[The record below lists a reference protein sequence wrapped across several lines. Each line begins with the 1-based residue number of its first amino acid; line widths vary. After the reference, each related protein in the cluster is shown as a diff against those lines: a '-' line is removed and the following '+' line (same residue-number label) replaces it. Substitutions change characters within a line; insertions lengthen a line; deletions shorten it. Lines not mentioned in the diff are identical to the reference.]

1 MKFKNIPLEH
11 IKLEDEFRK
20 NLEDFN
26 LATSIKQNG
35 LIEPL
40 IVEEKNSNC
49 FILVEGYRR
58 FWALKHLNI
67 PVVTCKVEKLTS
79 KDSRVLK
86 RLRVELKSRKKTGYE
101 VERMISFLIDDGYT
115 EKDIAKQCNIQKK
128 TVKKYINGKDV
139 NTQWKIRAEQ
149 SGAGIHGLTEI
160 HHLTNIHPENK
171 EYVAD
176 IYIKRKI
183 NANNVESIKKLT
195 KLDEFNKY
203 SKDLQRN
210 CINDMID
217 DESLNNERLKD
228 IVFTRLLKQQY
239 TPSVHQYVF
248 DKVLRLF
255 DKLIDSCCHN
265 FVNHLTPV
273 QKKDLQ
279 RKIKIISNKIGLPPP
294 SSTPPPKKFSTSIK
308 KHQEHTILIKID
320 KKS

>member
-1 MKFKNIPLEH
+1 MKFKNISLEY

-20 NLEDFN
+20 NLEDFS
-26 LATSIKQNG
+26 LATSVKQNG

-67 PVVTCKVEKLTS
+67 PVVTCKVEQLTS
-79 KDSRVLK
+79 EHSRVLK
-86 RLRVELKSRKKTGYE
+86 RLRVELKSKRKTGYE
-101 VERMISFLIDDGYT
+101 VERMISFLLDDGYT
-115 EKDIAKQCNIQKK
+115 EDDIAKQCNIQKK

-139 NTQWKIRAEQ
+139 NNHWKIRAEQ
-149 SGAGIHGLTEI
+149 SGAGRHGLTEI
-160 HHLTNIHPENK
+160 HHLTNIHPDNK

-176 IYIKRKI
+176 IYIKRRI
-183 NANNVESIKKLT
+183 NANNVESIKTLT
-195 KLDEFNKY
+195 KLDEFNKS
-203 SKDLQRN
+203 SKNFQRD
-210 CINDMID
+210 CINDMIG

-228 IVFTRLLKQQY
+228 IVFTRSLKQQY
-239 TPSVHQYVF
+239 TLSVHQYVF

-255 DKLIDSCCHN
+255 DKVIDSCCHN

-279 RKIKIISNKIGLPPP
+279 RKIKIISNKIGLLPISP
-294 SSTPPPKKFSTSIK
+294 TPPPKTFSTSLK
-308 KHQEHTILIKID
+308 KYQEHTILVNIN

>member
-11 IKLEDEFRK
+11 IKLEDGFRK

-26 LATSIKQNG
+26 LATNIKEHG
-35 LIEPL
+35 LTEPL

-67 PVVTCKVEKLTS
+67 PVIACKVEKLTS

-86 RLRVELKSRKKTGYE
+86 RLRIELKSKKKTGYE
-101 VERMISFLIDDGYT
+101 VERMISFLLDDGYT
-115 EKDIAKQCNIQKK
+115 EDDIAKQCNIQKK
-128 TVKKYINGKDV
+128 TLKKYINGKDV
-139 NTQWKIRAEQ
+139 NTHWKIRAEQ

-171 EYVAD
+171 KYVAD

-183 NANNVESIKKLT
+183 NANNVESIKTLT
-195 KLDEFNKY
+195 KLDEFNKS
-203 SKDLQRN
+203 SKNFQRD
-210 CINDMID
+210 CINDMIG
-217 DESLNNERLKD
+217 DENLNNERPKD
-228 IVFTRLLKQQY
+228 IVFTRSLKQQY

-248 DKVLRLF
+248 DKVLRLL
-255 DKLIDSCCHN
+255 DKVIDSCCPN

-273 QKKDLQ
+273 QKQDLQ

-294 SSTPPPKKFSTSIK
+294 SSTPPQKIFSTTIK
-308 KHQEHTILIKID
+308 KHQEHTMLIKID

>member
-1 MKFKNIPLEH
+1 MKFKNISLEY

-20 NLEDFN
+20 NLEDFS

-67 PVVTCKVEKLTS
+67 PVVACKVEKLTS

-86 RLRVELKSRKKTGYE
+86 RLRVELKSKRKTGYE
-101 VERMISFLIDDGYT
+101 VERMISFLLDDGYT
-115 EKDIAKQCNIQKK
+115 EDDIAKQCNIQKK

-176 IYIKRKI
+176 IYIKRRI

-195 KLDEFNKY
+195 ALDEFNKS
-203 SKDLQRN
+203 SKDSQRD
-210 CINDMID
+210 CINDMIG

-228 IVFTRLLKQQY
+228 IVFTRSLKQQY
-239 TPSVHQYVF
+239 TLSVHQYVF

-255 DKLIDSCCHN
+255 DKIIDSCCHN
-265 FVNHLTPV
+265 FVNYLTPV

-279 RKIKIISNKIGLPPP
+279 RKIKIISNKIGLSPISP
-294 SSTPPPKKFSTSIK
+294 TPPPKTFSTSLK
-308 KHQEHTILIKID
+308 KYQEHTILVNIN

>member
-1 MKFKNIPLEH
+1 MKFTNIPLEH

-20 NLEDFN
+20 NLEDFS

-58 FWALKHLNI
+58 FWALKHLNV
-67 PVVTCKVEKLTS
+67 PFVTCKVEKLTS
-79 KDSRVLK
+79 KDSRVLN
-86 RLRVELKSRKKTGYE
+86 RLRIELKHKKKTGYE
-101 VERMISFLIDDGYT
+101 VERMISFLLDDGYT
-115 EKDIAKQCNIQKK
+115 EEDIAKQCNIQKK

-139 NTQWKIRAEQ
+139 NTHWKIRAEQ

-160 HHLTNIHPENK
+160 HYLTNIHPENK

-195 KLDEFNKY
+195 KLDEFNKS

-239 TPSVHQYVF
+239 TLSVHQYVF
-248 DKVLRLF
+248 DKVLHLF
-255 DKLIDSCCHN
+255 DKLIDICCHN
-265 FVNHLTPV
+265 FVNHLTPI

-294 SSTPPPKKFSTSIK
+294 SPTPPQKTFSTSIK
-308 KHQEHTILIKID
+308 KYQEHTILVNIN

>member
-1 MKFKNIPLEH
+1 MKFKNISLEY

-20 NLEDFN
+20 NLEDFS

-67 PVVTCKVEKLTS
+67 PVVACKVEKLTS

-86 RLRVELKSRKKTGYE
+86 RLRVELKSKRKTGYE
-101 VERMISFLIDDGYT
+101 VERMISFLLDDGYT
-115 EKDIAKQCNIQKK
+115 EDDIAKQCNIQKK

-149 SGAGIHGLTEI
+149 SGTGIHELTEI

-171 EYVAD
+171 EYVANL
-176 IYIKRKI
+176 YIKRKI
-183 NANNVESIKKLT
+183 NANNVESIKTLT
-195 KLDEFNKY
+195 KLDEFNKS
-203 SKDLQRN
+203 SKDSQRD
-210 CINDMID
+210 CINDMIG

-228 IVFTRLLKQQY
+228 IVFTRSLKQQY
-239 TPSVHQYVF
+239 TLSVHQYIF

-255 DKLIDSCCHN
+255 DKIIDGCCHN

-279 RKIKIISNKIGLPPP
+279 RKIKIISNKIGFPPISP
-294 SSTPPPKKFSTSIK
+294 TPPLKTFSTSLK
-308 KHQEHTILIKID
+308 RYQEHTILVNINKR
-320 KKS
+320 S

>member
-1 MKFKNIPLEH
+1 MKFKNISLEY

-20 NLEDFN
+20 NLEDFS

-40 IVEEKNSNC
+40 IVEEKSSNC

-58 FWALKHLNI
+58 FWALKHLNV
-67 PVVTCKVEKLTS
+67 PFVTCKVEQLTS
-79 KDSRVLK
+79 KHSRVLK
-86 RLRVELKSRKKTGYE
+86 RLRVELKSKRKTGYE
-101 VERMISFLIDDGYT
+101 VERMISFLLNDGYT
-115 EKDIAKQCNIQKK
+115 EDDIAKQCNIQKK

-139 NTQWKIRAEQ
+139 NNHWKIRAEQ
-149 SGAGIHGLTEI
+149 SGAGRHGLTEI
-160 HHLTNIHPENK
+160 HHLTNIHPDNK

-176 IYIKRKI
+176 IYIKRRI
-183 NANNVESIKKLT
+183 NANNVESIKTLT
-195 KLDEFNKY
+195 KLDEFNKS
-203 SKDLQRN
+203 SKNFQRD
-210 CINDMID
+210 CINDMIG

-228 IVFTRLLKQQY
+228 IVFTRSLKQQY
-239 TPSVHQYVF
+239 TLSVHQYVF

-255 DKLIDSCCHN
+255 DKVIDSCCHN

-279 RKIKIISNKIGLPPP
+279 RKIKIISNKIGLSPISP
-294 SSTPPPKKFSTSIK
+294 TPPPKTFSTSLK
-308 KHQEHTILIKID
+308 KYQEHTILVNIN

>member
-1 MKFKNIPLEH
+1 MKFKNISLKY

-20 NLEDFN
+20 NLEDFS

-58 FWALKHLNI
+58 FWALKHLNV
-67 PVVTCKVEKLTS
+67 PFVTCKVEKLTS

-86 RLRVELKSRKKTGYE
+86 RLRVELKSKRKTGYE
-101 VERMISFLIDDGYT
+101 VERMISFLLDDGYT
-115 EKDIAKQCNIQKK
+115 EDDIAKQCNIQKK

-171 EYVAD
+171 EYVANL
-176 IYIKRKI
+176 YIKRKI
-183 NANNVESIKKLT
+183 NANNVESIKTLT
-195 KLDEFNKY
+195 KLDEFNKS
-203 SKDLQRN
+203 SKDSQRD
-210 CINDMID
+210 CINDMIG

-239 TPSVHQYVF
+239 TLSVHQYIFEGVA
-248 DKVLRLF
+248 
-255 DKLIDSCCHN
+255 KL
-265 FVNHLTPV
+265 
-273 QKKDLQ
+273 K
-279 RKIKIISNKIGLPPP
+279 
-294 SSTPPPKKFSTSIK
+294 
-308 KHQEHTILIKID
+308 
-320 KKS
+320 

>member
-1 MKFKNIPLEH
+1 MKFKNISLEY

-20 NLEDFN
+20 NLEDFS

-35 LIEPL
+35 LIEPI

-67 PVVTCKVEKLTS
+67 PVVACKVEKLTS

-86 RLRVELKSRKKTGYE
+86 RLRVELKSKRKTGYE
-101 VERMISFLIDDGYT
+101 VERMISFLLDDGYT
-115 EKDIAKQCNIQKK
+115 EDDIAKQCNIQKK

-171 EYVAD
+171 EYVANL
-176 IYIKRKI
+176 YIKRKI
-183 NANNVESIKKLT
+183 NANNVESIKTLT
-195 KLDEFNKY
+195 KLDEFNKS
-203 SKDLQRN
+203 SKDSQRD
-210 CINDMID
+210 CINDMIG
-217 DESLNNERLKD
+217 DESLNNERLKY
-228 IVFTRLLKQQY
+228 IVFTRSLKQQY
-239 TPSVHQYVF
+239 TLSVHQYIF

-255 DKLIDSCCHN
+255 DKIIDSCCHN
-265 FVNHLTPV
+265 FVNYLTPV

-279 RKIKIISNKIGLPPP
+279 RKIKIISNKLEFP
-294 SSTPPPKKFSTSIK
+294 STSPSPPKKIFSTSIK
-308 KHQEHTILIKID
+308 KHQEHTILVKIN

>member
-1 MKFKNIPLEH
+1 MKFKNISLEY

-20 NLEDFN
+20 NLEDFS

-67 PVVTCKVEKLTS
+67 PVVACKVEKLTS

-86 RLRVELKSRKKTGYE
+86 RLRVELKSKRKTGYE
-101 VERMISFLIDDGYT
+101 VERMISFLLDDGYT
-115 EKDIAKQCNIQKK
+115 EDDIAKQCNIQKK

-176 IYIKRKI
+176 IYIKRRI
-183 NANNVESIKKLT
+183 NANNVESIKKT
-195 KLDEFNKY
+195 YRFRRI
-203 SKDLQRN
+203 Q
-210 CINDMID
+210 
-217 DESLNNERLKD
+217 
-228 IVFTRLLKQQY
+228 
-239 TPSVHQYVF
+239 
-248 DKVLRLF
+248 
-255 DKLIDSCCHN
+255 
-265 FVNHLTPV
+265 
-273 QKKDLQ
+273 
-279 RKIKIISNKIGLPPP
+279 
-294 SSTPPPKKFSTSIK
+294 
-308 KHQEHTILIKID
+308 
-320 KKS
+320 

>member
-1 MKFKNIPLEH
+1 MKFKNISLEY

-20 NLEDFN
+20 NLEDFS

-67 PVVTCKVEKLTS
+67 PVVACKVEKLTS

-86 RLRVELKSRKKTGYE
+86 RLRVELKSKRKTGYE
-101 VERMISFLIDDGYT
+101 VERMISFLLDDGYT
-115 EKDIAKQCNIQKK
+115 EDDIAKQCNIQKK

-171 EYVAD
+171 EYVANL
-176 IYIKRKI
+176 YIKRKI
-183 NANNVESIKKLT
+183 NANNVESIKTLT
-195 KLDEFNKY
+195 KLDEFNKS
-203 SKDLQRN
+203 SKDSQRD
-210 CINDMID
+210 CINDMIG

-228 IVFTRLLKQQY
+228 IVFTRSLKQQY
-239 TPSVHQYVF
+239 TLSVHQYIF

-255 DKLIDSCCHN
+255 DKIIDGCCHN

-279 RKIKIISNKIGLPPP
+279 RKIKIISNKIGFPPISP
-294 SSTPPPKKFSTSIK
+294 TPPLKTFSTSLK
-308 KHQEHTILIKID
+308 KYQEHTILVNIN

>member
-1 MKFKNIPLEH
+1 LKFKNISLEY

-20 NLEDFN
+20 NLEDFS

-67 PVVTCKVEKLTS
+67 PVVACKVEKLTS

-86 RLRVELKSRKKTGYE
+86 RLRVELKSKRKTGYE
-101 VERMISFLIDDGYT
+101 VERMISFLLDDGYT
-115 EKDIAKQCNIQKK
+115 EDDIAKQCNIQKK

-171 EYVAD
+171 EYVANL
-176 IYIKRKI
+176 YIKRKI
-183 NANNVESIKKLT
+183 NANNVESIKTLT
-195 KLDEFNKY
+195 KLDEFNKS
-203 SKDLQRN
+203 SKDSQRD
-210 CINDMID
+210 CINDMIG

-228 IVFTRLLKQQY
+228 IVFTRSLKQQY
-239 TPSVHQYVF
+239 TLSVHQYIF

-255 DKLIDSCCHN
+255 DKIIDGCCHN

-279 RKIKIISNKIGLPPP
+279 RKIKIISNKIGFPPISP
-294 SSTPPPKKFSTSIK
+294 TPPLKTFSTSLK
-308 KHQEHTILIKID
+308 RYQEHTILVNIN

>member
-1 MKFKNIPLEH
+1 MKFKNISLEY

-20 NLEDFN
+20 NLEDFS

-67 PVVTCKVEKLTS
+67 PVVACKVEKLTS

-86 RLRVELKSRKKTGYE
+86 RLRVELKSKRKTGYE
-101 VERMISFLIDDGYT
+101 VKRMISFLLDDGYT
-115 EKDIAKQCNIQKK
+115 EDDIAKQCNIQKK

-171 EYVAD
+171 EYVANL
-176 IYIKRKI
+176 YIKRKI
-183 NANNVESIKKLT
+183 NANNVESIKTLT
-195 KLDEFNKY
+195 KLDEFNKS
-203 SKDLQRN
+203 SKDSQRY
-210 CINDMID
+210 CINDMIG

-228 IVFTRLLKQQY
+228 IVFTRSLKQQY
-239 TPSVHQYVF
+239 TLSVHQYIF

-255 DKLIDSCCHN
+255 DKIIDGCCHN

-279 RKIKIISNKIGLPPP
+279 RKIKIISNKIGFPPISP
-294 SSTPPPKKFSTSIK
+294 TPPLKTFSTSLK
-308 KHQEHTILIKID
+308 RYQEHTILVNIN

>member
-1 MKFKNIPLEH
+1 MKFKSIALEH

-26 LATSIKQNG
+26 LATNIKEHG

-40 IVEEKNSNC
+40 IVEEKNLNC

-86 RLRVELKSRKKTGYE
+86 RLRVELKSKRKTGYE
-101 VERMISFLIDDGYT
+101 VERMISFLLDDGYT
-115 EKDIAKQCNIQKK
+115 EDDIAKQCNIQKK

-160 HHLTNIHPENK
+160 HHLANIHPENK
-171 EYVAD
+171 EYVANL
-176 IYIKRKI
+176 YIKRKI
-183 NANNVESIKKLT
+183 NANNVESIKTLT
-195 KLDEFNKY
+195 KLDKFNKS
-203 SKDLQRN
+203 SKDLQRD
-210 CINDMID
+210 CINDMIG
-217 DESLNNERLKD
+217 DESLNNERLKG
-228 IVFTRLLKQQY
+228 IFFTRSLKQQY
-239 TPSVHQYVF
+239 TLSVHQYIF

-255 DKLIDSCCHN
+255 DKVIDSCCHN

-294 SSTPPPKKFSTSIK
+294 SSTPPKKIFSTSIK
-308 KHQEHTILIKID
+308 KHQEHTILVNIN

>member
-20 NLEDFN
+20 NLEDFS
-26 LATSIKQNG
+26 LATNIKEHG

-40 IVEEKNSNC
+40 IVEEKNSDC

-67 PVVTCKVEKLTS
+67 PVITCKVEKLTS

-86 RLRVELKSRKKTGYE
+86 RLRIELKSKKKTGYE
-101 VERMISFLIDDGYT
+101 VERMISFLLDDGYT
-115 EKDIAKQCNIQKK
+115 EDDIAKQCNIQKK
-128 TVKKYINGKDV
+128 TLKKYINGKDV
-139 NTQWKIRAEQ
+139 STHWKSRAEQ
-149 SGAGIHGLTEI
+149 SRAGIHGLTEI

-183 NANNVESIKKLT
+183 NANNVESIKTLT
-195 KLDEFNKY
+195 KLDEFNKS
-203 SKDLQRN
+203 SKIFQRD
-210 CINDMID
+210 CINDMIG
-217 DESLNNERLKD
+217 DENLNNERPKD
-228 IVFTRLLKQQY
+228 IVFTRSLKQQY
-239 TPSVHQYVF
+239 TLSVHQYVF

-255 DKLIDSCCHN
+255 DKVIDSCCPN

-273 QKKDLQ
+273 QKQDLQ

-294 SSTPPPKKFSTSIK
+294 SSTPPQKIFSTTIK

>member
-58 FWALKHLNI
+58 FWALKHLNV
-67 PVVTCKVEKLTS
+67 PLVTCKVEKLTS

-86 RLRVELKSRKKTGYE
+86 RLRVELKSKKKTGYE
-101 VERMISFLIDDGYT
+101 VERMISFLLDDGYT
-115 EKDIAKQCNIQKK
+115 EEDIAKQCNIQKK
-128 TVKKYINGKDV
+128 TVKKYINGKAV

-294 SSTPPPKKFSTSIK
+294 SSTPPQKKFSTSIK

>member
-1 MKFKNIPLEH
+1 MKFKNISLEY

-20 NLEDFN
+20 NLEDFS

-67 PVVTCKVEKLTS
+67 PVVACKVEKLTS

-86 RLRVELKSRKKTGYE
+86 RLRVELKSKRKTGYE
-101 VERMISFLIDDGYT
+101 VERMISFLLDDGYT
-115 EKDIAKQCNIQKK
+115 EDDIAKQCNIQKK

-176 IYIKRKI
+176 IYIKRRI

-195 KLDEFNKY
+195 ALEEFNKS
-203 SKDLQRN
+203 SKDSQRD
-210 CINDMID
+210 CINDMIG

-228 IVFTRLLKQQY
+228 IVFTRSLKQQY
-239 TPSVHQYVF
+239 TLSVHQYVF

-255 DKLIDSCCHN
+255 DKIIDSCCHN
-265 FVNHLTPV
+265 FVNYLTPV

-279 RKIKIISNKIGLPPP
+279 RKIKIISNKIGLSPISP
-294 SSTPPPKKFSTSIK
+294 TPPPKTFSTSLK
-308 KHQEHTILIKID
+308 KYQEHTILVNIN

>member
-1 MKFKNIPLEH
+1 MKFKNISLKY

-20 NLEDFN
+20 NLEDFS

-86 RLRVELKSRKKTGYE
+86 RLRVELKSKRKTGYE

-115 EKDIAKQCNIQKK
+115 EDNIAKQCNIQKK

-149 SGAGIHGLTEI
+149 SGAGRHGLTEI
-160 HHLTNIHPENK
+160 HHLTNIHPDNK

-176 IYIKRKI
+176 IYIKRRI

-195 KLDEFNKY
+195 ALDEFNKS
-203 SKDLQRN
+203 SKDLQRD
-210 CINDMID
+210 CINDMIN
-217 DESLNNERLKD
+217 DEGLNNEGIKD
-228 IVFTRLLKQQY
+228 IFFTKLLKQQY
-239 TPSVHQYVF
+239 TLPVHQHVF

-255 DKLIDSCCHN
+255 DKLIDICCQN
-265 FVNHLTPV
+265 FVNHLTPI
-273 QKKDLQ
+273 QKKDLHK
-279 RKIKIISNKIGLPPP
+279 KIKIISNKLEFP
-294 SSTPPPKKFSTSIK
+294 STSPSPHKKIFSTSIK
-308 KHQEHTILIKID
+308 KHQEHTILVKIN

>member
-1 MKFKNIPLEH
+1 MKFKNISLKY

-20 NLEDFN
+20 NLEDFS

-58 FWALKHLNI
+58 FWALKHLNV
-67 PVVTCKVEKLTS
+67 PFVTCKVEKLTS

-86 RLRVELKSRKKTGYE
+86 RLRVELKSKKKTGYE
-101 VERMISFLIDDGYT
+101 VERMISFLIDYGYT
-115 EKDIAKQCNIQKK
+115 EADIAKECNIQKK
-128 TVKKYINGKDV
+128 TVKKYINGQDV

-149 SGAGIHGLTEI
+149 SGAGRHGLTEI
-160 HHLTNIHPENK
+160 HHLRNIHPENK

-176 IYIKRKI
+176 IYIKRSI

-195 KLDEFNKY
+195 TFDEFNKS
-203 SKDLQRN
+203 SKDLQRG

-217 DESLNNERLKD
+217 NESLNNERLKD

-239 TPSVHQYVF
+239 TLSVHQYVF
-248 DKVLRLF
+248 DKVLHLF
-255 DKLIDSCCHN
+255 DKVIDICCHN
-265 FVNHLTPV
+265 FVNHLTLV

-294 SSTPPPKKFSTSIK
+294 SSTPPQKIFSTSIK
-308 KHQEHTILIKID
+308 KHQEHTILVNIN

>member
-1 MKFKNIPLEH
+1 MKFKNISLEY

-20 NLEDFN
+20 NLEDFS

-67 PVVTCKVEKLTS
+67 PVVACKVEKLTS

-86 RLRVELKSRKKTGYE
+86 RLRVELKSKRKTGYE
-101 VERMISFLIDDGYT
+101 VERMISFLLDDGYT
-115 EKDIAKQCNIQKK
+115 EDDIAKQCNIQKK

-149 SGAGIHGLTEI
+149 SGAGIHGLTDI

-171 EYVAD
+171 EYVANL
-176 IYIKRKI
+176 YIKRKI
-183 NANNVESIKKLT
+183 NANNVESIKTLT
-195 KLDEFNKY
+195 KLDEFNKS
-203 SKDLQRN
+203 SKDSQRD
-210 CINDMID
+210 CINDMIG

-228 IVFTRLLKQQY
+228 IVFTRSLKQQY
-239 TPSVHQYVF
+239 TLSVHQYIF

-255 DKLIDSCCHN
+255 DKIIDGCCHN

-279 RKIKIISNKIGLPPP
+279 RKIKIISNKIGFPPISP
-294 SSTPPPKKFSTSIK
+294 TPPLKTFSTSLK
-308 KHQEHTILIKID
+308 RYQEHTILVNIN

>member
-11 IKLEDEFRK
+11 IKLEDGFRK

-26 LATSIKQNG
+26 LAANIKEHG

-67 PVVTCKVEKLTS
+67 PVIACKVEKLTS

-86 RLRVELKSRKKTGYE
+86 RLRIELKSKKKTGYE
-101 VERMISFLIDDGYT
+101 VERMISFLLDDGYT
-115 EKDIAKQCNIQKK
+115 EDDIAKQCNIQKK
-128 TVKKYINGKDV
+128 TLKKYINGKDV
-139 NTQWKIRAEQ
+139 NTHWKIRAEQ

>member
-1 MKFKNIPLEH
+1 MNFKRIALEH
-11 IKLEDEFRK
+11 IKLEEGFRK
-20 NLEDFN
+20 NLEDFS

-40 IVEEKNSNC
+40 IVEEKNLNC

-67 PVVTCKVEKLTS
+67 PFVTCKVEQLTS

-86 RLRVELKSRKKTGYE
+86 RLRVELKSKKKTGYE
-101 VERMISFLIDDGYT
+101 IERMISFLLNGGYT
-115 EKDIAKQCNIQKK
+115 EEDIAKQCNIQKK

-139 NTQWKIRAEQ
+139 NTHWKIRAEQ
-149 SGAGIHGLTEI
+149 SRAGIHGLTEI

-183 NANNVESIKKLT
+183 NANNVESIKTLT
-195 KLDEFNKY
+195 KLHEFNKS
-203 SKDLQRN
+203 SKDFQRD
-210 CINDMID
+210 CINDMIG
-217 DESLNNERLKD
+217 DENSNNKRLKD
-228 IVFTRLLKQQY
+228 IVFTRSLKQQY
-239 TPSVHQYVF
+239 TLSVHQYVF
-248 DKVLRLF
+248 DKVLHLL
-255 DKLIDSCCHN
+255 DKVIDSCCHN

-294 SSTPPPKKFSTSIK
+294 SSSSPKKIFSTTIK

-320 KKS
+320 KKP

>member
-1 MKFKNIPLEH
+1 LKFKNISLEY

-20 NLEDFN
+20 NLEDFS

-67 PVVTCKVEKLTS
+67 PVVACKVEKLTS

-86 RLRVELKSRKKTGYE
+86 RLRVELKSKRKTGYE
-101 VERMISFLIDDGYT
+101 VERMISFLLDDGYT
-115 EKDIAKQCNIQKK
+115 EDDIAKQCNIQKK

-176 IYIKRKI
+176 IYIKRRI

-195 KLDEFNKY
+195 ALDEFNKS
-203 SKDLQRN
+203 SKDSQRD
-210 CINDMID
+210 CINDMIG

-228 IVFTRLLKQQY
+228 IVFTRSLKQQY
-239 TPSVHQYVF
+239 TLSVHQYVF

-255 DKLIDSCCHN
+255 DKIIDSCCHN
-265 FVNHLTPV
+265 FVNYLTPV

-279 RKIKIISNKIGLPPP
+279 RKIKIISNKLEFP
-294 SSTPPPKKFSTSIK
+294 STSPSPPKKIFSTSIK
-308 KHQEHTILIKID
+308 KHPEHTILVKIN

>member
-1 MKFKNIPLEH
+1 MKFKNISLEY

-20 NLEDFN
+20 NLEDFS
-26 LATSIKQNG
+26 LATSIKQNE

-67 PVVTCKVEKLTS
+67 PVVACKVEKLTS

-86 RLRVELKSRKKTGYE
+86 RLRVELKSKRKTGYE
-101 VERMISFLIDDGYT
+101 VERMISFLLDDGYT
-115 EKDIAKQCNIQKK
+115 EDDIAKQCNIQKK

-171 EYVAD
+171 EYAANL
-176 IYIKRKI
+176 YIKRKI
-183 NANNVESIKKLT
+183 NANNVESIKTLT
-195 KLDEFNKY
+195 KLDEFNKS
-203 SKDLQRN
+203 SKDSQRD
-210 CINDMID
+210 CINDMIG

-228 IVFTRLLKQQY
+228 IVFTRSLKQQY
-239 TPSVHQYVF
+239 TLSVHQYIF

-255 DKLIDSCCHN
+255 DKIIDGCCHN

-279 RKIKIISNKIGLPPP
+279 RKIKIISNKIGFPPISP
-294 SSTPPPKKFSTSIK
+294 TPPLKTFSTSLK
-308 KHQEHTILIKID
+308 RYQEHTILVNINKR
-320 KKS
+320 S

>member
-1 MKFKNIPLEH
+1 MKFKNISLEY

-20 NLEDFN
+20 NLEDFS

-67 PVVTCKVEKLTS
+67 PVVACKVEKLTS

-86 RLRVELKSRKKTGYE
+86 RLRVELKSKRKTGYE
-101 VERMISFLIDDGYT
+101 VERMISFLLDDGYT
-115 EKDIAKQCNIQKK
+115 EDDIAKQCNIQKK

-171 EYVAD
+171 EYVANL
-176 IYIKRKI
+176 YIKRKI
-183 NANNVESIKKLT
+183 NANNVESIKTLT
-195 KLDEFNKY
+195 KLDEFNKS
-203 SKDLQRN
+203 SKDSQRD
-210 CINDMID
+210 CINDMIG

-228 IVFTRLLKQQY
+228 IVFTRSLKQQY
-239 TPSVHQYVF
+239 TLSVHQYIF

-255 DKLIDSCCHN
+255 DKIIDGCCHN

-279 RKIKIISNKIGLPPP
+279 RKIKIISNKIGFPPISP
-294 SSTPPPKKFSTSIK
+294 TPPLKTFSTSLK
-308 KHQEHTILIKID
+308 RYQEHTILVNIN

>member
-1 MKFKNIPLEH
+1 MKFKNISLEY

-20 NLEDFN
+20 NLEDFS

-67 PVVTCKVEKLTS
+67 PVVACKVEKLTS

-86 RLRVELKSRKKTGYE
+86 RLRVELKSKRKTGYE
-101 VERMISFLIDDGYT
+101 VERMISFLLDDGYT
-115 EKDIAKQCNIQKK
+115 EDDIAKQCNIQKK

-171 EYVAD
+171 EYVANL
-176 IYIKRKI
+176 YIKRKI
-183 NANNVESIKKLT
+183 NANNVESIKTLT
-195 KLDEFNKY
+195 KLDEFNKS
-203 SKDLQRN
+203 SKDSQRD
-210 CINDMID
+210 CINDMIG

-228 IVFTRLLKQQY
+228 IVFTRSLKQQY
-239 TPSVHQYVF
+239 TLSVHQYIF

-255 DKLIDSCCHN
+255 DKIIDGCCHN

-279 RKIKIISNKIGLPPP
+279 RKIKIISNKIGFPPISP
-294 SSTPPPKKFSTSIK
+294 TPPLKTFSTSLK
-308 KHQEHTILIKID
+308 RYQEHTILVNINKR
-320 KKS
+320 S